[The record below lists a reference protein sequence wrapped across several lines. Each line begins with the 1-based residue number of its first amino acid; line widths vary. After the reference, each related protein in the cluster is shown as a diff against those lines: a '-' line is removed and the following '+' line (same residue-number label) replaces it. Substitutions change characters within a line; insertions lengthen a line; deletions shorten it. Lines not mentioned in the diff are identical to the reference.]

1 MENMN
6 KISCEIVRDLLPL
19 YADDAVSDASRA
31 LVEAHLEACE
41 NCRKV
46 LENCRAQV
54 KIPPEST
61 ADPLKKVKRRQIRR
75 IALAALAAVACAALV
90 SGMYFNYSTRSVTV
104 PYDAATMTVADAGD
118 GVFRFYY
125 PENVNGISTR
135 TVHVERDGM
144 QEIVLFYYLDY
155 RPLRDAGSF
164 PNGFFA
170 KEFPPEDFGEVSR
183 IFYRDFNGVDPD
195 VLIDEMDVTPLVWEA
210 EGAPL
215 LTPFTPAG

>member
-61 ADPLKKVKRRQIRR
+61 ADPLKKVKRRQIHR

-90 SGMYFNYSTRSVTV
+90 SGLYFNYSTRSVTV

-125 PENVNGISTR
+125 
-135 TVHVERDGM
+135 
-144 QEIVLFYYLDY
+144 LDY
-155 RPLRDAGSF
+155 RPLRDAGSS